1 MKRLYYLMVLV
12 LASITMSAQNDCMGT
27 ENFNV
32 NPAPVNGGYA
42 PGTPVQF
49 CITYNNW
56 NTNIGTNW
64 LEGFDLNLGPG
75 WDLTTLTPTT
85 YPANNGG
92 NGSGG
97 QWLWIPGTFNG
108 NPGSSGGA
116 GNQFGP
122 GFFFDLNTNGQTS
135 DDWGD
140 FGTGPWTLCFSIVV
154 GPTVGNSLSIQVSP
168 VSDGYAGS
176 WGTNG
181 CNGIY
186 PAELSPG
193 STVTGCNVLPVIS
206 SNNIIDASCSGFTD
220 GSFEIITVGGTAPY
234 IYTVNGVAST
244 IPVNNVGAGN
254 YLVTVEDDDGC
265 IGNPINVVVGENTT
279 VVNNIATQQDN
290 VCFGENNGSFT
301 INSANGALPYTYNLN
316 GVINLTGIFN
326 NLPAGVHNVVVS
338 DDNGCTTNIGV
349 TITEPPSLQYNQL
362 LTTNVDCY
370 NANNGEIEI
379 DGIGGTPP
387 YSYECNAASNLTGLF
402 SNLAIGNYTLT
413 ITDDNGCTSNN
424 FATITGPLQDIQNN
438 FTSIQPT
445 CFGYSD
451 GSISANILG
460 GTSPYNYS
468 WNTSPL
474 MNNPDLFNVS
484 AGYYQITVT
493 DNNGCIKMFDININ
507 HPLNIT
513 LTGNNNEVL
522 CFGKPLELL
531 VAQQSAIAPYNIVW
545 TNTYNAN
552 QDVNGSIV
560 YPTSNGMYTATL
572 TDASG
577 CQQTH
582 TLNVVV
588 NPLPSAL
595 FDESSTSECHPA
607 CITFSVISPNPI
619 YTYEWDLEP
628 GIIQIGMEAKECYD
642 SPGQFTARL
651 IVTTDKGCVDSL
663 VKPNHITINKTP
675 AAAFN
680 TDQPNPTDILSPVF
694 EFNNLS
700 EDGDNY
706 YWNFADSETSI
717 EYEPTHRY
725 MEPGR
730 YCVELVTEATY
741 VIGIASCADTTI
753 SCYDINPL
761 SLVYAP
767 TAFTPDRDG
776 LNDSFELVGDLV
788 TELKFI
794 VYSRN
799 GQLLFESNQLNKAW
813 DGTYRGN
820 LAPSGVYYYQVQF
833 RDIDMKPNIQTG
845 VVTLLR

>member
-1 MKRLYYLMVLV
+1 MKKLFFIIGLL
-12 LASITMSAQNDCMGT
+12 LISFILSAQNDCMGT

-32 NPAPVNGGYA
+32 NPAPINGGYA
-42 PGTPVQF
+42 PGATVQF

-56 NTNIGTNW
+56 NNTIGTNW
-64 LEGFDLNLGPG
+64 LEGFDINLGSG
-75 WDLTTLTPTT
+75 WDLTTLIPTT
-85 YPANNGG
+85 YPANWGG

-108 NPGSSGGA
+108 NPASAGGA

-122 GFFFDLNTNGQTS
+122 GFFFDLNTNGQTT

-140 FGTGPWTLCFSIVV
+140 FGTGPWTLCFDITV

-181 CNGIY
+181 CNGFY

-193 STVTGCNVLPVIS
+193 SIVTGCNVLPVIS

-220 GSFEIITVGGTAPY
+220 GSFEINTVGGTAPY

-244 IPVNNVGAGN
+244 VPVNNVGAGN

-265 IGNPINVVVGENTT
+265 IGTPINVVVGENTT
-279 VVNNIATQQDN
+279 VVNNITTQQDN
-290 VCFGENNGSFT
+290 VCFGENDGSFT
-301 INSANGALPYTYNLN
+301 ITSVNGAQPYTYNLN
-316 GVINLTGIFN
+316 GIINSTGVFN
-326 NLPAGVHNVVVS
+326 NLTAGAYNVVVT
-338 DDNGCTTNIGV
+338 DDNGCTNNIGV
-349 TITEPPSLQYNQL
+349 NITEPPSLQYNQL
-362 LTTNVDCY
+362 LTTNVDCF
-370 NANNGEIEI
+370 NINNGEIQI

-387 YSYECNAASNLTGLF
+387 YEYQCNATLNLTGLF
-402 SNLAIGNYTLT
+402 NNLPIANYALS
-413 ITDDNGCTSNN
+413 IIDDNGCI
-424 FATITGPLQDIQNN
+424 ATNIASITGPLQPIQNN

-451 GSISANILG
+451 GTISANILG
-460 GTSPYNYS
+460 GTPPYNYS
-468 WNTSPL
+468 WNTAPL
-474 MNNPDLFNVS
+474 LNNPDIFNIS

-493 DNNGCIKMFDININ
+493 DNNGCIEMFDININ
-507 HPLNIT
+507 QPLNIT
-513 LTGNNNEVL
+513 LTGDNNEVL
-522 CFGKPLELL
+522 CFGKSLELL
-531 VAQQSAIAPYNIVW
+531 VAQQSAIAPYNIIW

-572 TDASG
+572 TDANG

-588 NPLPSAL
+588 NPLPSTL

-607 CITFSVISPNPI
+607 CIDFSVISPNPL

-628 GIIQIGMEAKECYD
+628 NIIQIGMEAKECYD

-651 IVTTDKGCVDSL
+651 IATTDKGCVDSL
-663 VKPNHITINKTP
+663 VKPNHIIINKTP
-675 AAAFN
+675 SAIFN
-680 TDQPNPTDILSPVF
+680 SDHPNPTDILSPVF

-706 YWNFADSETSI
+706 YWNFADSETST

-741 VIGIASCADTTI
+741 TIGIGSCADTTI
-753 SCYDINPL
+753 SCYDVNPL
-761 SLVYAP
+761 SLVYVP
-767 TAFTPDRDG
+767 TAFTPNKDG
-776 LNDSFELVGDLV
+776 LNDVFELVGNLV

-794 VYSRN
+794 VYNR
-799 GQLLFESNQLNKAW
+799 GGELIFESNQLNKTW

-820 LAPSGVYYYQVQF
+820 LLPSDVYYYQVYY
-833 RDIDMKPNIQTG
+833 RDINMKPNVQTG
-845 VVTLLR
+845 TITLLN

>member
-1 MKRLYYLMVLV
+1 MKRLFFLLWLTLTSLV
-12 LASITMSAQNDCMGT
+12 SNAQNDCMGT

-75 WDLTTLTPTT
+75 WDLTTLIPVT

-92 NGSGG
+92 NGTGG

-108 NPGSSGGA
+108 NPLSSGGA

-140 FGTGPWTLCFSIVV
+140 FGTGPWTLCFSVVV
-154 GPTVGNSLSIQVSP
+154 GPTVGASLSVQVSP

-181 CNGIY
+181 CNGFY
-186 PAELSPG
+186 PAQLSPG
-193 STVTGCNVLPVIS
+193 SIVTGCNVLPAIN

-220 GSFEIITVGGTAPY
+220 GSFGITTIGGTAPY
-234 IYTVNGVAST
+234 IYTVNGVASA
-244 IPVNNVGAGN
+244 IPVTNVGAGN
-254 YLVTVEDDDGC
+254 YVVTVEDDEGC

-279 VVNNIATQQDN
+279 VVNNITSQQDN
-290 VCFGENNGSFT
+290 ICFGENNGSFT
-301 INSANGALPYTYNLN
+301 ISSANGALPYTYNLN
-316 GVINLTGIFN
+316 GTINSTGVFN
-326 NLPAGVHNVVVS
+326 NLPAGAHNVVVT

-349 TITEPPSLQYNQL
+349 NITEPPSLQYNQL

-370 NANNGEIEI
+370 NANNGEIQI

-387 YSYECNAASNLTGLF
+387 YNYECNAISNLTGLF
-402 SNLAIGNYTLT
+402 SNLAIGNYALA
-413 ITDDNGCTSNN
+413 IVDDNGCTSTN

-451 GSISANILG
+451 GSISANIWG
-460 GTSPYNYS
+460 GTPPYNYS
-468 WNTSPL
+468 WNTAPL
-474 MNNPDLFNVS
+474 MNNPDLFNVN

-493 DNNGCIKMFDININ
+493 DDNGCVKMFDLNIN
-507 HPLNIT
+507 QPLNIT
-513 LTGNNNEVL
+513 LTGDNNEVL

-545 TNTYNAN
+545 TNTYNIN
-552 QDVNGSIV
+552 QDINGSIV
-560 YPTSNGMYTATL
+560 YPPSNGMYTATL
-572 TDASG
+572 TDANG

-607 CITFSVISPNPI
+607 CINFSVINPNPL

-628 GIIQIGMEAKECYD
+628 GIIQTGEEAKECYD

-651 IVTTDKGCVDSL
+651 VVTTDKGCVDSL
-663 VKPNHITINKTP
+663 VKPNYITINKTP
-675 AAAFN
+675 SAAFSTN
-680 TDQPNPTDILSPVF
+680 QSSPTDILSPVF
-694 EFNNLS
+694 DFINLS
-700 EDGDNY
+700 DDAINY
-706 YWNFADSETSI
+706 FWNFADSETST

-725 MEPGR
+725 LQPGR
-730 YCVELVTEATY
+730 YCVELVAEATY
-741 VIGIASCADTTI
+741 TIGIESCADTTI
-753 SCYDINPL
+753 SCLELSPL

-776 LNDSFELVGDLV
+776 LNDVFELRGDLV
-788 TELKFI
+788 SELRFV
-794 VYSRN
+794 VYTRT
-799 GQLLFESNQLNKAW
+799 GLLVFESSQLNKAW

-820 LAPSGVYYYQVQF
+820 LVPDGVYYYQVEY
-833 RDIDMKPNIQTG
+833 RDIDMKYKTQNGT
-845 VVTLLR
+845 VTLLR

>member
-1 MKRLYYLMVLV
+1 
-12 LASITMSAQNDCMGT
+12 MGT

-32 NPAPVNGGYA
+32 NTPPVNGGYA

-56 NTNIGTNW
+56 NNTIGTNW
-64 LEGFDLNLGPG
+64 LEGFDIDLGPG
-75 WDLTTLTPTT
+75 WDLSTLTPVT
-85 YPANNGG
+85 YPANWGG

-108 NPGSSGGA
+108 NPTSAGGA

-154 GPTVGNSLSIQVSP
+154 GPTVGASLSVQVSP

-181 CNGIY
+181 CNGFY
-186 PAELSPG
+186 PTQLSPG

-220 GSFEIITVGGTAPY
+220 GSFEINTVGGTAPY

-244 IPVNNVGAGN
+244 VPVTNVGAGN
-254 YLVTVEDDDGC
+254 YVVTVEDDEGC
-265 IGNPINVVVGENTT
+265 IGNPINVAVGENTT
-279 VVNNIATQQDN
+279 VVNNITSQQDN
-290 VCFGENNGSFT
+290 ICFGENNGSFT
-301 INSANGALPYTYNLN
+301 ISSANGALPYTYNLN
-316 GVINLTGIFN
+316 GAINSTGIFN
-326 NLPAGVHNVVVS
+326 NLPAGAHNVVVT

-349 TITEPPSLQYNQL
+349 NITEPPSLQYNQL

-370 NANNGEIEI
+370 NVNNGEIQI

-387 YSYECNAASNLTGLF
+387 YSYQCNVVSNLGGLF
-402 SNLAIGNYTLT
+402 SNLAIGNYALT

-451 GSISANILG
+451 GSILANIWG
-460 GTSPYNYS
+460 GTPPYNYS
-468 WNTSPL
+468 WNTAPL
-474 MNNPDLFNVS
+474 MNNSGLFNVS

-493 DNNGCIKMFDININ
+493 DDNGCIKMFDLNIN
-507 HPLNIT
+507 QPLNIT
-513 LTGNNNEVL
+513 LNGYNNEVL
-522 CFGKPLELL
+522 CFGKSVELL
-531 VAQQSAIAPYNIVW
+531 VDQQSAIAPYNIVW

-552 QDVNGSIV
+552 QDANGAIV
-560 YPTSNGMYTATL
+560 YPPSNGVYTATL

-582 TLNVVV
+582 TLNIVV
-588 NPLPSAL
+588 NPLPSTL
-595 FDESSTSECHPA
+595 FTETSTSECHPA
-607 CITFSVISPNPI
+607 CIYFEAIDPNPI
-619 YTYEWDLEP
+619 FTYEWELKP
-628 GIIQIGMEAKECYD
+628 GLTQTGEEAKQCYD
-642 SPGQFTARL
+642 SPGQFTTIL
-651 IVTTDKGCVDSL
+651 VVTTEKGCVDSL
-663 VKPNHITINKTP
+663 VKPNNIIINKTP
-675 AAAFN
+675 SAAFN
-680 TDQPNPTDILSPVF
+680 TDQPSTTDILSPVF
-694 EFNNLS
+694 NFVNLS
-700 EDGDNY
+700 EDGENY
-706 YWNFADSETSI
+706 YWNFADLETST

-725 MEPGR
+725 LEPGR
-730 YCVELVTEATY
+730 YCVELVAEATY
-741 VIGIASCADTTI
+741 TIGIESCADTTI
-753 SCYDINPL
+753 SCLEINPL

-776 LNDSFELVGDLV
+776 LNDTFELVGDLV

-799 GQLLFESNQLNKAW
+799 GQLIFESNQLNKAW
-813 DGTYRGN
+813 DGTYQGD
-820 LAPSGVYYYQVQF
+820 LVPSGVYYYQVEF
-833 RDIDMKPNIQTG
+833 RDINMKPNVQTG
-845 VVTLLR
+845 TVTLLR